1 MKSASTTISSPASSA
16 ATTHTASQGV
26 LRPAL
31 VLFVGLTVLC
41 GVIYPLAVTG
51 IGKVAFPD
59 QAAGSLIV
67 QNGKLIGSRLI
78 GQEFSA
84 PNYFWGRLSATS
96 PMPYNAQSS
105 GGSNFGP
112 SNPALI
118 DAVKGRVDALKAADP
133 GNTLPIPVDLVTAS
147 GSGLDPEISLA
158 AAYYQAGRVARER
171 KLNVDT
177 VRALIDGLQLQRS
190 LGFLGEPRV
199 NVMALNLALDRQD
212 PAAAPA
218 PAAN

>member
-1 MKSASTTISSPASSA
+1 MKSASTTTLSPASSA
-16 ATTHTASQGV
+16 ATTKTVSQGV
-26 LRPAL
+26 MRPAL
-31 VLFVGLTVLC
+31 VLFVGLTLLC

-51 IGKVAFPD
+51 IGKAVFPD
-59 QAAGSLIV
+59 QASGSLIV

-158 AAYYQAGRVARER
+158 AAYYQAGRIARER
-171 KLNVDT
+171 KLSVDT
-177 VRALIDGLQLQRS
+177 VHSLIDSLQLQRS

-199 NVMALNLALDRQD
+199 NVMALNLALDRQH
-212 PAAAPA
+212 PAQ
-218 PAAN
+218 N

>member
-1 MKSASTTISSPASSA
+1 MKSASTTTLSPAQSVA
-16 ATTHTASQGV
+16 KTKVASQGV
-26 LRPAL
+26 MRPAL
-31 VLFVGLTVLC
+31 VLFAGLTLLC
-41 GVIYPLAVTG
+41 GVIYPLAITG

-59 QAAGSLIV
+59 QASGSLIV

-177 VRALIDGLQLQRS
+177 VRGIIDSLKLQPS

-199 NVMALNLALDRQD
+199 NVLALNLALDRQ
-212 PAAAPA
+212 A

>member
-1 MKSASTTISSPASSA
+1 MKSASTTTLSPAKSVA
-16 ATTHTASQGV
+16 KTKVASQGV
-26 LRPAL
+26 MRPAL
-31 VLFVGLTVLC
+31 VLFAGLTLLC
-41 GVIYPLAVTG
+41 GVIYPLAITG

-59 QAAGSLIV
+59 QASGSLIV

-177 VRALIDGLQLQRS
+177 VRGIIDSLKLQPS

-199 NVMALNLALDRQD
+199 NVLALNLALDRQ
-212 PAAAPA
+212 A